1 MRYTT
6 VLLILIGLEACSQ
19 SDNKIVIGK
28 REHIYSKILNE
39 NRSIW
44 VHLPHS
50 MNNSVFSSSHYP
62 VVYLLDGDA
71 HFSSVTGMIEQFAEV
86 NGNTLC
92 PEMIVVGIPN
102 TDRIRDLTPTH
113 TQLNFQGDSSQ
124 PSTSGGG
131 EEFISFIEKELIPHI
146 DSLYPTAPYRVFI
159 GHSLGGLT
167 VMNTLIHHPQ
177 IFNAYL
183 AIDPSMWWDRQAL
196 LKQTGP
202 KLLQDN
208 FKGKALF
215 LGVANTMSPGMDTAM
230 VRKDTSL
237 NTQHIRSILLLI
249 DALKKATGNG
259 LRWEYK
265 YYNDDTHGSV
275 PLISEYDGLRYIFN
289 FFNYKNAN
297 QLFDSSF
304 SAASAIRSVSDHY
317 NKISQEMGY
326 KVLPPEGYINQ
337 LGYAFLQN
345 ATFEKAFSFFKM
357 NIDNYPTSAN
367 VYDSMGDYYAATGE
381 KGKAKDCYRKAL
393 ALNENADTRT
403 KLKEL
408 ESEK

>member
-6 VLLILIGLEACSQ
+6 VLLIFLGMEAFSQ

-28 REHIYSKILNE
+28 TEHIYSKLLNE
-39 NRSIW
+39 NRTIW
-44 VHLPHS
+44 VHLPTS
-50 MNNSVFSSSHYP
+50 ANNTVFSASRYP

-71 HFSSVTGMIEQFAEV
+71 HFSSVTGMIQQFTEV

-131 EEFISFIEKELIPHI
+131 EAFISFIEKELIPHI
-146 DSLYPTAPYRVFI
+146 DSLYPTAPYRIFI

-196 LKQTGP
+196 LKQTGSV
-202 KLLQDN
+202 LMRDN
-208 FKGKALF
+208 FKGKTLF

-237 NTQHIRSILLLI
+237 NTQHIRSILLLT
-249 DALKKATGNG
+249 DALKRTSGNG

-275 PLISEYDGLRYIFN
+275 PLISEYDGLRFIFDYFSFRN
-289 FFNYKNAN
+289 NN
-297 QLFDSSF
+297 QLYDNSVP
-304 SAASAIRSVSDHY
+304 ADKTVALVSDHY
-317 NKISQEMGY
+317 KKISMEMGY
-326 KVLPPEGYINQ
+326 QVLPPERYINN
-337 LGYAFLQN
+337 LGYGFL
-345 ATFEKAFSFFKM
+345 
-357 NIDNYPTSAN
+357 
-367 VYDSMGDYYAATGE
+367 
-381 KGKAKDCYRKAL
+381 
-393 ALNENADTRT
+393 
-403 KLKEL
+403 
-408 ESEK
+408 